1 MVWILYGIW
10 NPEAQPFKIRTN
22 GSYFVRNHLK
32 SRQKWP
38 YFEWSG
44 FLMFETIAIAIAAVR
59 PCDKLNHLKDDLQ
72 KVQIANVSRFRKVR
86 FQIPTIIKFFFRAR
100 SLRTTTNRCLPL
112 RTFRQSWFRRQNIDR
127 QQQFAENW
135 RLKTC
140 RKIGATFQK
149 ASNYRQSWKCRKSDG
164 R

>member
-1 MVWILYGIW
+1 MKIGQIGPQVPSGFILEDYKSFSQ
-10 NPEAQPFKIRTN
+10 NLLL
-22 GSYFVRNHLK
+22 FVR
-32 SRQKWP
+32 SRAVTV
-38 YFEWSG
+38 
-44 FLMFETIAIAIAAVR
+44 FETIAIAIAAVQ
-59 PCDKLNHLKDDLQ
+59 PCDKLNHLKADLQ
-72 KVQIANVSRFRKVR
+72 KVLIANVSRFRKVR